1 MFYKK
6 SFGMFRTLVRRNS
19 KRNRKE
25 NSLFFFSLLISIIA
39 FYIVLS
45 LSNQDVMLFLQK
57 MESDA
62 VNKLMAMIPL
72 FYGMTL
78 IILFFL
84 IYYAGSFQMERR
96 SHEFGMYLIFGL
108 RRSKLFLLLL
118 AEDFSGSVLA
128 LVIGIP
134 VAVLISELTS
144 LVTAK
149 VVGLGIIGHQSSFS
163 LRAVLW
169 TAVGFLL
176 IKSVAFLVLSGKIVR
191 QEVGSLLLDT
201 PKGAKKQ
208 KPTAVYLLSLFVGL
222 TCLTAAFGMPA
233 GGISWSQMDRMGY
246 TIVLG
251 LLGTGFLFYGL
262 RFVMNFLA
270 RRGNSAPLSVGRGKA
285 DHKNSLKLQVFDFRQ
300 LEETVIHHS
309 GAMAVSFLLILAAL
323 CCFGSGVAITRDNR
337 WSKNHVLDYTFL
349 DDAESE
355 KMMQAA
361 SGVSQDDAED
371 EKTVQAASGLSQNG
385 AEEEKTVQAVS
396 GVSQDRAPQGGADD
410 REAADNNEG
419 IVSAVQKTL
428 TDRGLDTQFSRLF
441 EIKVG
446 YIRTTEDYEHAF
458 QMETVMDALS
468 GLPKSDAR
476 EILLNNLGYESNPR
490 LISLSGYNVL
500 LDAAGLPMLK
510 LEKGEA
516 GVYIDPE
523 FTDDERTRILNTILS
538 KEPEAVLDGAAIRL
552 TGEVQTTSLVT
563 DRMLTLSFAL
573 ILPDEQFEYYTQGD
587 CSVYLDGVLDEE
599 TVRGES
605 LLQAISAMNQ
615 KLDEAGLLYE
625 SFLQN
630 MGRQLFYT
638 VSASYLTIY
647 LAVIFLIV
655 ANTVIGV
662 QFLMGQQKAGRR
674 YRTLVRLGADYGTLC
689 QSAVRQIN
697 WYFGI
702 PVVLAAVGSLFGER
716 ALLTG
721 ILAQGLK
728 ESIPEL
734 MRLSIPMLLLLFA
747 AECFYMTLVK
757 RISARYL
764 LTLMEPEREE

>member
-1 MFYKK
+1 
-6 SFGMFRTLVRRNS
+6 MFRTLVRRNS
-19 KRNRKE
+19 RRNRKE
-25 NSLFFFSLLISIIA
+25 NSLFFLSLLISIIA

-45 LSNQDVMLFLQK
+45 LSSQDVMLFLQK

-96 SHEFGMYLIFGL
+96 SHEFGMYLMFGL
-108 RRSKLFLLLL
+108 RRPKLFLLLL

-176 IKSVAFLVLSGKIVR
+176 IKSAAFLVLSGKIVR

-201 PKGAKKQ
+201 PKGMKKQ
-208 KPTAVYLLSLFVGL
+208 KPAAVYLMSLLAGL
-222 TCLTAAFGMPA
+222 VCLAAAFGMAA
-233 GGISWSQMDRMGY
+233 GGISWSQIDKMGY
-246 TIVLG
+246 TLALG
-251 LLGTGFLFYGL
+251 LLGTAFLFYGL
-262 RFVMNFLA
+262 RFAMDFLA
-270 RRGNSAPLSVGRGKA
+270 RRGNRASLSAGSRRVKE
-285 DHKNSLKLQVFDFRQ
+285 DSSFQNLQVFDFRQ

-323 CCFGSGVAITRDNR
+323 CCFGSGVAITRDNN
-337 WSKNHVLDYTFL
+337 WSKDHVLDYTFS
-349 DDAESE
+349 DEAEN
-355 KMMQAA
+355 
-361 SGVSQDDAED
+361 
-371 EKTVQAASGLSQNG
+371 EKTVLA
-385 AEEEKTVQAVS
+385 
-396 GVSQDRAPQGGADD
+396 
-410 REAADNNEG
+410 
-419 IVSAVQKTL
+419 
-428 TDRGLDTQFSRLF
+428 DRGLDTYFSSLF
-441 EIKVG
+441 EMKVG
-446 YIRTTEDYEHAF
+446 HIRTTEDYEHAF
-458 QMETVMDALS
+458 QMETVMDALA
-468 GLPKSDAR
+468 GLPESYAR
-476 EILLNNLGYESNPR
+476 EILLNNLGYATAPR
-490 LISLSGYNVL
+490 LISLTGYNAL
-500 LDAAGLPMLK
+500 LDAAGLPALK
-510 LEKGEA
+510 LKKGEA

-523 FTDDERTRILNTILS
+523 FTDDERTRILNEILS

-552 TGEVQTTSLVT
+552 TGEVQTTALVT

-587 CSVYLDGVLDEE
+587 YSVYLNGILGDEAVE
-599 TVRGES
+599 GKS

-615 KLDEAGLLYE
+615 KLDEAGLPYE
-625 SFLQN
+625 SYLQN

-638 VSASYLTIY
+638 VASSYLTIY
-647 LAVIFLIV
+647 LAIIFLVV

-674 YRTLVRLGADYGTLC
+674 YRTLVRLGTDYGTLC
-689 QSAVRQIN
+689 RSAARQIN

-702 PVVLAAVGSLFGER
+702 PVVFAAIASLFGER

-721 ILAQGLK
+721 LLSFEMR
-728 ESIPEL
+728 ESIPE
-734 MRLSIPMLLLLFA
+734 MIRLSVPMLLLLFA
-747 AECFYMTLVK
+747 VEYLYIMLV
-757 RISARYL
+757 RRTSARYL

>member
-1 MFYKK
+1 MFYEK
-6 SFGMFRTLVRRNS
+6 SPGMFRTLVRRNS
-19 KRNRKE
+19 RRNRKE
-25 NSLFFFSLLISIIA
+25 NSLFFLSLLISIIA

-45 LSNQDVMLFLQK
+45 LSSQDVMLFLQK

-96 SHEFGMYLIFGL
+96 SHEFGMYLMFGL
-108 RRSKLFLLLL
+108 RRPKLFLLLL

-176 IKSVAFLVLSGKIVR
+176 IKSAAFLVLSGKIVR

-201 PKGAKKQ
+201 PKGVKKQ
-208 KPTAVYLLSLFVGL
+208 KPAAVYLLSLLVGL
-222 TCLTAAFGMPA
+222 VCLTAAFGMAA
-233 GGISWSQMDRMGY
+233 GGISWSQIDKMGY
-246 TIVLG
+246 TLALG
-251 LLGTGFLFYGL
+251 LLGTAFLFYGL
-262 RFVMNFLA
+262 RFAMDFLA
-270 RRGNSAPLSVGRGKA
+270 RRGNRASLSADPRRVKEDCSFQ
-285 DHKNSLKLQVFDFRQ
+285 NLQVFDFRQ

-323 CCFGSGVAITRDNR
+323 CCFGSGVAIARDNN
-337 WSKNHVLDYTFL
+337 WSKDHVLDYTFS
-349 DDAESE
+349 DEAEN
-355 KMMQAA
+355 
-361 SGVSQDDAED
+361 
-371 EKTVQAASGLSQNG
+371 EKTVLA
-385 AEEEKTVQAVS
+385 
-396 GVSQDRAPQGGADD
+396 
-410 REAADNNEG
+410 
-419 IVSAVQKTL
+419 
-428 TDRGLDTQFSRLF
+428 DRGLDTYFSSLF
-441 EIKVG
+441 EMKVG
-446 YIRTTEDYEHAF
+446 HIRTTEDYEHAF
-458 QMETVMDALS
+458 QMETVMDALA
-468 GLPKSDAR
+468 GLPESYAR
-476 EILLNNLGYESNPR
+476 EILLNNLGYATAPR
-490 LISLSGYNVL
+490 LISLTGYNML
-500 LDAAGLPMLK
+500 LDAAGLPVLK

-523 FTDDERTRILNTILS
+523 FTDDERTRILNEILS
-538 KEPEAVLDGAAIRL
+538 KEPEAVLDGTAIRL
-552 TGEVQTTSLVT
+552 TGEVQTTALVT

-587 CSVYLDGVLDEE
+587 YSVYLNGILGNEAVE
-599 TVRGES
+599 GKS

-615 KLDEAGLLYE
+615 KLDEAGLPYE
-625 SFLQN
+625 SYLQN

-638 VSASYLTIY
+638 VASSYLTIY
-647 LAVIFLIV
+647 LAIIFLVV

-689 QSAVRQIN
+689 RSAARQIN

-702 PVVLAAVGSLFGER
+702 PVVLAAIASLFGER

-721 ILAQGLK
+721 LLSFEMR
-728 ESIPEL
+728 ESIPE
-734 MRLSIPMLLLLFA
+734 MIRLSVPMLLLLFA
-747 AECFYMTLVK
+747 VEYLYIMLV
-757 RISARYL
+757 RRTSARYL